1 MDKITKLI
9 SIQNKNLLDSIANDM
24 FDSEKDKLE
33 FINKYHKYNYHVLKV
48 SKNDKLL
55 KYSFNRI
62 VNIQNAFDL

>member
-1 MDKITKLI
+1 MEKITKLI
-9 SIQNKNLLDSIANDM
+9 SIQNKNLLNSIANDM

-33 FINKYHKYNYHVLKV
+33 FINKYHKHNYHVLKV

-62 VNIQNAFDL
+62 VNIQSAFDL